1 MRQPHENK
9 ILDLGQ
15 AWQDV
20 TGLPFVFAVWAIRRD
35 CSDPALGQ
43 KLLRIKRDGQAH
55 LDEIIANHNEFDVEL
70 RSAYLREHIRFDLGE
85 PEKQGIAEF
94 VRRLRAVSTDP
105 VFDPRFTSAG

>member
-1 MRQPHENK
+1 M
-9 ILDLGQ
+9 
-15 AWQDV
+15 

-35 CSDPALGQ
+35 CRRSCAWPKAVAD
-43 KLLRIKRDGQAH
+43 QARWPRH
-55 LDEIIANHNEFDVEL
+55 LDEIIANHNEFDVKL

-94 VRRLRAVSTDP
+94 VRRLRAVSIDP